1 VLDGAIA
8 GTLQLGRLGA
18 PARGSGVYLS
28 SEFAQLNLARLLPK
42 RAGDEAGEGE
52 INGNLEL
59 QIIFPPTPTGGVSLN
74 AVAMTLN
81 ITRIGKQAL
90 DRLLLFL
97 DPLEKNPA
105 IANQRRLLRLAS
117 PRLLTIRLRNGVLH
131 VNTELDTPL
140 GRKSQPL
147 SPIPIS
153 ALEETSF
160 PQMSTLTEQVAQIRA
175 LIQLIT
181 ARGIRVDKNGQISVY

>member
-1 VLDGAIA
+1 MKTWVVRELGPLVAI
-8 GTLQLGRLGA
+8 QLGRLVA

-42 RAGDEAGEGE
+42 RAGDEAGEGD

-153 ALEETSF
+153 ALEETGF
-160 PQMSTLTEQVAQIRA
+160 PQMSLLPLNLV
-175 LIQLIT
+175 T
-181 ARGIRVDKNGQISVY
+181 AGLAGMTSPRR